1 MRVVFRYEDKPTN
14 NFLGTDGSSDA
25 VVLFD
30 TGIIRYEHYLFRC
43 DMPSITKDIG
53 PFPEVVAQVEK
64 LLSLYAS
71 EIEDF
76 PTFIDNSCD
85 DGSWQYF
92 RFYDKEIVV
101 DNMRHYSKEA
111 MRTIRL
117 LHEGEQLDKIML
129 SVRQTNT
136 VVEIYQKIAAIIRE
150 NCDLGGYLQ

>member
-14 NFLGTDGSSDA
+14 NYLGTDGSSDA

-71 EIEDF
+71 EIEGF

-85 DGSWQYF
+85 DGSWQY
-92 RFYDKEIVV
+92 
-101 DNMRHYSKEA
+101 
-111 MRTIRL
+111 
-117 LHEGEQLDKIML
+117 LDFMTRKSL
-129 SVRQTNT
+129 
-136 VVEIYQKIAAIIRE
+136 
-150 NCDLGGYLQ
+150 